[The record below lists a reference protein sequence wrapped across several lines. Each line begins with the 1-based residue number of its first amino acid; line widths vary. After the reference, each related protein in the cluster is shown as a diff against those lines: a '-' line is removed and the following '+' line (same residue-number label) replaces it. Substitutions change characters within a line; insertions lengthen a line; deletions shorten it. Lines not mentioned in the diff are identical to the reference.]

1 MSKKTSKAIITNK
14 NQDFHMIC
22 FPKFW
27 HDLWQNRHVTI
38 EIKDNSIFVYS
49 VKKEEATQLLIKVA
63 NTHYI
68 KLSDEIMQYLNYPN
82 ELQLFFC
89 DTYLVLSV
97 SEQEK
102 INIRQRKVEIE
113 LLNKKKLQKEKY
125 ARMI

>member
-1 MSKKTSKAIITNK
+1 MSKKTCKSIITNK
-14 NQDFHMIC
+14 TQNSHMIC

-27 HDLWQNRHVTI
+27 HDLWKNRHVL
-38 EIKDNSIFVYS
+38 IKIQDNSIYVYS
-49 VKKEEATQLLIKVA
+49 VKKEEATHLLIKVA

-97 SEQEK
+97 SEREK
-102 INIRQRKVEIE
+102 INIRHRKSEIE
-113 LLNKKKLQKEKY
+113 LRNKKKLQKEKY